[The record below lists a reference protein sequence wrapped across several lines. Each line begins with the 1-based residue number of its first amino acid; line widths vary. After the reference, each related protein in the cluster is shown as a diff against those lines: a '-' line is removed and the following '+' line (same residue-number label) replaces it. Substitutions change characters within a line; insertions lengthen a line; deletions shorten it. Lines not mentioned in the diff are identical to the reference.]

1 METWPV
7 LLHTGITIV
16 GIVLLVVWARINPVI
31 ALVVGALYLGLASG
45 LGFEKTATA
54 VTQGFGDLMA
64 EVGLIIGFGVLIGS
78 LLSATGTLQ
87 RVVELLLRL
96 VGGKRSP
103 HALGLAS
110 GIVFPSIYFD
120 VALVM
125 LAPIARSIAV
135 RTGRSVAPL
144 AGSLAIGLEVALLM
158 VLPGAAAL
166 AVAGSLHVALGTML
180 LWGIPFGAVAIVVS
194 VALHTWLMKRTWK
207 PGKDE
212 DLLADHED
220 GADETAE
227 ETGHG
232 DGRPGPAGDGGGTS
246 TKTATVTTTSV
257 TATAPQRPL
266 AVMLL
271 PVLVPVILIVLNT
284 LTAAAGTDSGLIGFL
299 GNPVVALLIG
309 LVLAIVLAQPMLGR
323 AGVEDVIAR
332 GASASGV
339 ILLFTG
345 VAGSLG
351 KVLAEN
357 GVSDIVAG
365 LFSQNASLPLLLT
378 WAVGALLRL
387 AQGSGSVAAI
397 TAASLLA
404 PIVAGLGTPAV
415 LVALAAA
422 AGACF
427 GGNVSDNTFWMFK
440 TLLGLTTRG
449 AFQVYTVAQ
458 SILSFVALGMVLAAS
473 AFV

>member
-1 METWPV
+1 MENWPV
-7 LLHTGITIV
+7 LIHTGITIA
-16 GIVLLVVWARINPVI
+16 GIVAMVVWARINPVI

-45 LGFEKTATA
+45 LGFKDTPAAITE
-54 VTQGFGDLMA
+54 GFGALMA

-87 RVVELLLRL
+87 RVVHLLLRL
-96 VGGKRSP
+96 VGAKRSP

-144 AGSLAIGLEVALLM
+144 AGALAIGLEVALLM

-166 AVAGSLHVALGTML
+166 AVAGSLDIALGTML
-180 LWGIPFGAVAIVVS
+180 LWGIPFGAVAIVISIV
-194 VALHTWLMKRTWK
+194 LHTMLMGRTWNPDK
-207 PGKDE
+207 DVDPLADYDE
-212 DLLADHED
+212 DSGEIV
-220 GADETAE
+220 GAS
-227 ETGHG
+227 GHH
-232 DGRPGPAGDGGGTS
+232 DDRPGATGGNGPSLSTGTG
-246 TKTATVTTTSV
+246 T
-257 TATAPQRPL
+257 TATATTSQKPL
-266 AVMLL
+266 ALMLL
-271 PVLVPVILIVLNT
+271 PVLVPVILIVVNT
-284 LTAAAGTDSGLIGFL
+284 ITEAVGTSTGLVVFL

-309 LVLAIVLAQPMLGR
+309 LILAIVLALPTLGR
-323 AGVEDVIAR
+323 AGVEEVIAH

-351 KVLAEN
+351 QVLVEI
-357 GVSDIVAG
+357 GVADIVEG
-365 LFSQNASLPLLLT
+365 LFSANASFPLLLT

-397 TAASLLA
+397 TAAALIA
-404 PIVAGLGTPAV
+404 PAMADLGTPAV
-415 LVALAAA
+415 LIALAAA
-422 AGACF
+422 AGASF

-458 SILSFVALGMVLAAS
+458 SILSFVALGMVLVAGIFA
-473 AFV
+473 